1 MADAILKLCLA
12 CKQSKKVQ
20 EFGAHRGGLR
30 PRCKICHNAE
40 NKAWREA
47 NIDKSRQSCLT
58 WQKNNPEKAKAKQG
72 RWLNANPGRMAEL
85 AKAYRERNAENVKAT
100 RTKAIERRRH
110 TPALLMHNTIG
121 NALRHHIKG
130 LKGKSR
136 TFDILGYSL
145 LELMTHLERQFLKG
159 MNWQNFGEWHIDHVL
174 PLSSFSITGLD
185 DPELVVVWGLPNLRP
200 LWAVDNLKKR
210 AKRTHLL

>member
-1 MADAILKLCLA
+1 MADAILKLCQA
-12 CKQSKKVQ
+12 CKQSKKVE

-58 WQKNNPEKAKAKQG
+58 WQKNNPEKAKAKQE
-72 RWLNANPGRMAEL
+72 RWLKANPSRMAEL
-85 AKAYRERNAENVKAT
+85 AKAYRDRNPEAVKAT
-100 RTKAIERRRH
+100 YAKAIDRRRGR
-110 TPALLMHNTIG
+110 PEALIHNTVG
-121 NALRHHIKG
+121 GALRHQIKAM
-130 LKGKSR
+130 KGKSK
-136 TFDILGYSL
+136 TFDILGYTLSD
-145 LELMTHLERQFLKG
+145 LMLHLERQFLKG
-159 MNWQNFGEWHIDHVL
+159 MTWQNFGEWHIDHVL

-185 DPELVVVWGLPNLRP
+185 DPELRVVWGLPNLRP